1 MQIYA
6 NFLYCN
12 THGALKQTDHAHNS
26 RGNFSNPY
34 SLGHIVSSLRNKND
48 NEEMSKCSNMPWN

>member
-12 THGALKQTDHAHNS
+12 THGALKK
-26 RGNFSNPY
+26 
-34 SLGHIVSSLRNKND
+34 LI
-48 NEEMSKCSNMPWN
+48 MPSTPEVTLAILILWVILFHL